1 MRRWTVGQKE
11 KVMPTDMTRFQK
23 SLQRRV
29 PGTTPTG
36 TLVARRR
43 AVQQRLSHTRLTRLF
58 AEQDASEGADR
69 Q

>member
-23 SLQRRV
+23 MLQKRV

-36 TLVARRR
+36 TPVVRQR
-43 AVQQRLSHTRLTRLF
+43 AVQKRLSHQRLSRLF
-58 AEQDASEGADR
+58 AEQDAAEGAG
-69 Q
+69 